1 MLNYDNILLVKER
14 DVNMEDEIL
23 NDIKTIMNV
32 EIESIK
38 DLKRFNQ
45 GMSNYTFKFTIK
57 NEAYVYRKIG
67 LDADLFVNYYDE
79 YENLTAAYNQGVT
92 SEIIYFN
99 KETGTKIQKYIEG
112 ETFDFDKFDNVGKNL
127 IETLKKLH
135 SVKDQ
140 NLKPYGLIERLN
152 KYESYL
158 DDKLI
163 SDYYF
168 QLKQYFIKTYNESF
182 INNPLVFC
190 HNDLQSIN
198 IINNNSKIYL
208 IDFEYGSLNDIFFDF
223 ATFEEN
229 STLVFE
235 SYYNREITKLELA
248 KINFYK
254 IFSSLQWYLVATYK
268 ELVGFSKLT
277 NYDFNELANYFINKA
292 LSLYEKIK
300 EVNFSEIS

>member
-1 MLNYDNILLVKER
+1 
-14 DVNMEDEIL
+14 MEDEIL

-79 YENLTAAYNQGVT
+79 YENLIAAYNQGVT

-163 SDYYF
+163 SDNYF

-198 IINNNSKIYL
+198 IIDNNSKIYL

-254 IFSSLQWYLVATYK
+254 MFSSLQWYLVATYK

-277 NYDFNELANYFINKA
+277 NYDFNELADYFINKA

-300 EVNFSEIS
+300 EVNFSEISWCSKFK